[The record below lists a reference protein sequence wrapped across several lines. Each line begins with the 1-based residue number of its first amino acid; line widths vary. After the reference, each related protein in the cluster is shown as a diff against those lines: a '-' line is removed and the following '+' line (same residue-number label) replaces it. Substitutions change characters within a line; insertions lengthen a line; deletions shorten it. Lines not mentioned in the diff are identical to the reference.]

1 MGYESSPLNRRLAA
15 PMDRCEDRF
24 CFATRSPEERPVKYF
39 AIALLL
45 ALSFSLHANAAIS
58 EIRKDFPRQTAALS
72 ATAILS
78 APGGNASYLVCV
90 YLSQPG
96 SPNSLSAIVRWIDE
110 NSRPQSFT
118 FSAASGVISNCD
130 PIRNRVHTAPT
141 VETSG
146 TYSGTYDLFV
156 VGFGFWTK
164 GSQGQGGITEPF
176 ANWHLTSGPITLLS
190 PSVGGVTY
198 LIAADCSDGAGGALN
213 WTDEVGSQAVAIDA
227 SISGALIPVHVAA
240 AESLVFASGSCYL
253 SAVDMETPKA
263 GSGPLTDYEL
273 NLLNYTSVTWP
284 CSLPVI
290 GGGSPTNFLWCPVL
304 PPVVGGV
311 PKSTTY
317 AFAGNIAQ
325 VPNSSGTVLALL
337 GQDLFLQ
344 ILYAGANGAPGNN
357 VGTFDAFP
365 IGIVGAGYR
374 SGSVDN
380 PFTFNIATA
389 INDTW
394 INGWGASPTYSAE
407 VDVIQF

>member
-1 MGYESSPLNRRLAA
+1 
-15 PMDRCEDRF
+15 
-24 CFATRSPEERPVKYF
+24 VKYF
-39 AIALLL
+39 AVALLL
-45 ALSFSLHANAAIS
+45 ALTFSLNANAAIS
-58 EIRKDFPRQTAALS
+58 EIRKDFPRQTATLS

-78 APGGNASYLVCV
+78 APGSDASYLVCV

-96 SPNSLSAIVRWIDE
+96 SSNSLSAIVRWIDE
-110 NSRPQSFT
+110 NRLPQSFT
-118 FSAASGVISNCD
+118 FSGASGVISNCD
-130 PIRNRVHTAPT
+130 PIRNRVLTAPT

-146 TYSGTYDLFV
+146 VYPGTYDLFV

-176 ANWHLTSGPITLLS
+176 RNWHLTSGPITILS

-198 LIAADCSDGAGGALN
+198 LIAADCGDGTGGALN
-213 WTDEVGSQAVAIDA
+213 WTDEVGSQAVTFNPNL
-227 SISGALIPVHVAA
+227 SGTLIPVHVAA

-284 CSLPVI
+284 CSVPVIGVSPTNFTWCPVTEPVI
-290 GGGSPTNFLWCPVL
+290 GGVPTT
-304 PPVVGGV
+304 
-311 PKSTTY
+311 TTY
-317 AFAGNIAQ
+317 VFAGNIAQ
-325 VPNSSGTVLALL
+325 VPNSTGTVLALL

-357 VGTFDAFP
+357 AGTYDAFP
-365 IGIVGAGYR
+365 IGIVGAGNR
-374 SGSVDN
+374 FGSVDN
-380 PFTFNIATA
+380 PFMFNIATA
-389 INDTW
+389 INDFW

>member
-1 MGYESSPLNRRLAA
+1 
-15 PMDRCEDRF
+15 
-24 CFATRSPEERPVKYF
+24 VKYF

-96 SPNSLSAIVRWIDE
+96 SPNGLSAIVRWIDE

-176 ANWHLTSGPITLLS
+176 ANWHLTSGPTTLLS

-213 WTDEVGSQAVAIDA
+213 WTDEVGSQTVAIDA

-253 SAVDMETPKA
+253 SAVDMETPQA

-284 CSLPVI
+284 CFVPVM
-290 GGGSPTNFLWCPVL
+290 GGSPTSFSWCPA
-304 PPVVGGV
+304 PEPVVSGV
-311 PKSTTY
+311 PKTTTY

-325 VPNSSGTVLALL
+325 VPNSSGTVLELL

-344 ILYAGANGAPGNN
+344 ILYAGENGAPGNN